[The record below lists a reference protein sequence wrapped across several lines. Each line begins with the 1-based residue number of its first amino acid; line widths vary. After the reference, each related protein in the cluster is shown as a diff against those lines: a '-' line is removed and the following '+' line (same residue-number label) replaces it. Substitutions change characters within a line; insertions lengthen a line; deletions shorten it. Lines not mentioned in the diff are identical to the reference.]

1 MFLKDLFAF
10 TMILGLNGAFFFTLL
25 LIHGDLTFF
34 NLLGLLVTYLL
45 IAIELQLVYTL
56 LILQL
61 KPLLQLFFHIFDD
74 KRTVQLNLPKL
85 ILSVNRK
92 FFSFSLELLGCRCA
106 NYLAVLII
114 LNLVFVP
121 YLIEL
126 DLLLLQLH
134 FELVLNLNQ
143 LSFLVFLEHP
153 SLVLDIS

>member
-61 KPLLQLFFHIFDD
+61 KPLLQFFFHIFDD

-92 FFSFSLELLGCRCA
+92 FFSFSLELLCCRCA